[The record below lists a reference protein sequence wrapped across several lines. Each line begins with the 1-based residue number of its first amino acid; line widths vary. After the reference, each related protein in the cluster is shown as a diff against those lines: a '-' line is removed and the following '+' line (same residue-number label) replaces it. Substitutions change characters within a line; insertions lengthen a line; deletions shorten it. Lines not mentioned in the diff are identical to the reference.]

1 LTKAF
6 IDLTGA
12 TGTTDLI
19 EGLILGR
26 YQLAA
31 TNAITVFQ
39 VANEG
44 DAVAEGIVKWAGRE
58 LGSLAIGVIRQ
69 LALEQSEFEVVLVG
83 STFKGSPLL
92 VEAMSTAIH
101 AVAPLARLVRLPA
114 PPVIG
119 GVLLGMGTPVDRQ
132 VRHTLIAT
140 TNDLL
145 VTRSAS

>member
-1 LTKAF
+1 
-6 IDLTGA
+6 
-12 TGTTDLI
+12 
-19 EGLILGR
+19 
-26 YQLAA
+26 
-31 TNAITVFQ
+31 
-39 VANEG
+39 
-44 DAVAEGIVKWAGRE
+44 
-58 LGSLAIGVIRQ
+58 
-69 LALEQSEFEVVLVG
+69 
-83 STFKGSPLL
+83 
-92 VEAMSTAIH
+92 MSTAIH